1 MTPAPRAG
9 RLRVGICA
17 PYDLSRDGGVNSHIR
32 AQARALRRLG
42 HEVVVFGTA
51 SAPLADDEVRV
62 GRCISLVIGG
72 TDTALGFDPRMRG
85 RIAGLYRTRQFDIV
99 HVHEPL
105 MPLAPWFAVRQADV
119 PVVATFHVHREHGHR
134 WYGPY
139 RRLLAPVMRRIDVRI
154 AVSDAARGTVA
165 HHFPGDYAVVPNG
178 IDVERFQQRGDR
190 PPEMRD
196 ARPHVLFVGRLE
208 PRKGI
213 DSLIDAMAR
222 VQRRV
227 TNARLVIVGHGP
239 DRVPME
245 TAARVAGVDVAFAGR
260 VADEMLPSYYRAADV
275 LCSPALGDESFGI
288 VLIEAMAAGCPVVAT
303 RIAGYA
309 ELLGGAGCA
318 RLVEPRNPSALADEI
333 GALLGDLDQRRAL
346 GARGAAFARRYDWNT
361 IASRLE
367 SLYAD
372 ALPRRPGI
380 RALA

>member
-1 MTPAPRAG
+1 MTRSAVAG

-42 HEVVVFGTA
+42 HDVVVFGTA
-51 SAPLADDEVRV
+51 SAPLDNDEVSI

-85 RIAGLYRTRQFDIV
+85 RIVELYRARPFDIV

-105 MPLAPWFAVRQADV
+105 MPLAPWLAVRHAAA

-139 RRLLAPVMRRIDVRI
+139 RRVLAPVMRRIEMRI
-154 AVSDAARGTVA
+154 AVSEAARRTVA
-165 HHFPGDYAVVPNG
+165 HHFPGAYAVIPNG
-178 IDVERFQQRGDR
+178 IDVDRFQQGGAR
-190 PPEMRD
+190 PPDMRD
-196 ARPHVLFVGRLE
+196 TRPHVLFVGRLE

-213 DSLIDAMAR
+213 DCLIDAMAI
-222 VQRRV
+222 VQQRIA
-227 TNARLVIVGHGP
+227 NARLVIVGHGP
-239 DRVPME
+239 GRGPME
-245 TAARVAGVDVAFAGR
+245 TAARTAGVDAVFAGR
-260 VADEMLPSYYRAADV
+260 VADDLLPAFYRAADV
-275 LCSPALGDESFGI
+275 VCSPAVGDESFGI

-309 ELLGGAGCA
+309 ELLAGADCA
-318 RLVEPRNPSALADEI
+318 RLVEPRNPAALAGEI
-333 GALLGDLDQRRAL
+333 TALLGDPALRRAL
-346 GARGAAFARRYDWNT
+346 GARGAAFARAYDWST
-361 IASRLE
+361 IARRIE
-367 SLYAD
+367 SLYAG
-372 ALPRRPGI
+372 ALHGRAGI